1 MPASRRWDMHR
12 RPCRRP
18 IPTIPLIVGG
28 SLGSVWVWLFLLAL
42 LIELLNRR
50 VRGAEDLQSIMG
62 VPLLTVLE
70 AAR

>member
-1 MPASRRWDMHR
+1 
-12 RPCRRP
+12 
-18 IPTIPLIVGG
+18 
-28 SLGSVWVWLFLLAL
+28 

-50 VRGAEDLQSIMG
+50 VRGAEDLQSILG